1 MTISDYYVARSRI
14 GTIFFVYMT
23 REVAKAIK
31 AKATAN
37 GVNKHTK

>member
-1 MTISDYYVARSRI
+1 MSLVVALVKF
-14 GTIFFVYMT
+14 FFVYMT